1 MNKIILMG
9 RLTRDPEVRTGNGS
23 TVARYT
29 LAVDRRFKRD
39 GDPDADF
46 FNCTAF
52 GKGAEFA
59 EKYLKQGTKIAIT
72 GRIQSDN
79 YTNKDGQKVYF
90 DLVEEPET
98 TFENGLLFIKTA
110 RTTVS
115 YQLENVLRYTYE
127 GEMPVVD
134 GLKLK
139 PGEMRFVQGKEQM
152 NFDGLADGTLLEVYT
167 LDGKKLQEQKAR
179 SGQRTVVSF
188 ANRPAGTYIEK
199 VGDTTYKFLKQ

>member
-1 MNKIILMG
+1 MCIFAAESNINNYIIMRT
-9 RLTRDPEVRTGNGS
+9 RLL
-23 TVARYT
+23 
-29 LAVDRRFKRD
+29 LALFFLIMTA
-39 GDPDADF
+39 GAWAD
-46 FNCTAF
+46 TQQR
-52 GKGAEFA
+52 
-59 EKYLKQGTKIAIT
+59 LIVWM
-72 GRIQSDN
+72 
-79 YTNKDGQKVYF
+79 KDGQKVYF

-188 ANRPAGTYIEK
+188 ANRPAGTYIVK